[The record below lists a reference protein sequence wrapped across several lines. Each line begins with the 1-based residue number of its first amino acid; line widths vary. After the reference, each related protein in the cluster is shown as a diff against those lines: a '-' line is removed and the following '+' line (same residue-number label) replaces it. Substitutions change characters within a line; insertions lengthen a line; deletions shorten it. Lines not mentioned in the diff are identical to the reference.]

1 MQNPVTP
8 SVSTSSIFK
17 RLLIAFTLG
26 LLVGLSAFINP
37 SSPSLQWLMLLPVA
51 AFLVAMLLSIL
62 FDPRVRQGV
71 ITPRRTVIAILRILL
86 VLGAPFL
93 VIFGLGIFVSSL
105 GPIVVVVVPLE
116 VSLVASFVAGSES
129 VGLAIGCG
137 LAAWLGMGILLMLSA
152 FLNSKQPGNDFGSLV
167 LGLVTIGILIGFGFA
182 ALGGLLGRLVR
193 RWALG

>member
-1 MQNPVTP
+1 MQNPATP
-8 SVSTSSIFK
+8 SVSISSIFI
-17 RLLIAFTLG
+17 RLLIAFILG
-26 LLVGLSAFINP
+26 LLAGLSAFINP
-37 SSPSLQWLMLLPVA
+37 TYPSLQWLMWLPVA
-51 AFLVAMLLSIL
+51 AFPVAMLLSIV

-71 ITPRRTVIAILRILL
+71 ITLRRSAMAILWILL
-86 VLGAPFL
+86 VIGAPL
-93 VIFGLGIFVSSL
+93 LIIFVLDIFVSSL
-105 GPIVVVVVPLE
+105 WPIVVVVPLE

-152 FLNSKQPGNDFGSLV
+152 YLNSKQPGNDFGSLV
-167 LGLVTIGILIGFGFA
+167 LGLVTVGILVGFGFA